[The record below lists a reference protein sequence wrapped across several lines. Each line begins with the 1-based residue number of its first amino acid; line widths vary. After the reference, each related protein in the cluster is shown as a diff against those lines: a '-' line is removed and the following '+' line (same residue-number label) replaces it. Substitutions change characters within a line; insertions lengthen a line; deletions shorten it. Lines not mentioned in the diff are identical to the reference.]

1 MDSKTLFNT
10 IKNNKLPNDF
20 NINYQTYIN
29 NILLWILPLDTND
42 KITSKTPSLLIFSYI
57 NEIIK
62 NKDNINDTIKSYY
75 HNLLFASLD
84 NNQITLD
91 YLFNTYGLYYDSYS
105 NQIKDNK
112 LSIDKVSFVIKII
125 MQLILTNEEMINTN
139 NNLITSYYTN
149 IFSQLIPKVSLLEL
163 LISKDIIPNYHSNL
177 KNIFSDVF
185 KANVSLITSSNNDS
199 LNNSSNGLLNQLHNL
214 NFIITNSFIDLLN
227 TKSIDNII
235 NSINSLNINLMF
247 KYSNDLNYVVNNL
260 KMIKCNYIN
269 NKTKL
274 EVKDMDLITNYIKDK
289 KLKITKEEYLAFND
303 NQKNNYLILII
314 LLFNL
319 EH

>member
-10 IKNNKLPNDF
+10 IKNNKLHNDF
-20 NINYQTYIN
+20 RTNYDSYIN
-29 NILLWILPLDTND
+29 NILLWILPLDTNN
-42 KITSKTPSLLIFSYI
+42 KITSKTPSLLILSYI

-62 NKDNINDTIKSYY
+62 NKDNINDAIKSYY

-125 MQLILTNEEMINTN
+125 MQLILTNEEMLNTN

-149 IFSQLIPKVSLLEL
+149 IFNQLIPKVSLLEL
-163 LISKDIIPNYHSNL
+163 LTSKDIIPNYHSNL
-177 KNIFSDVF
+177 KNIFSNIF
-185 KANVSLITSSNNDS
+185 KANISLITSSNDTS
-199 LNNSSNGLLNQLHNL
+199 LNNL
-214 NFIITNSFIDLLN
+214 NFIVTNSFINLLN

-235 NSINSLNINLMF
+235 NNINSLNINRMF

-269 NKTKL
+269 NKTKS
-274 EVKDMDLITNYIKDK
+274 EVKDMNLITNYIKDK

-303 NQKNNYLILII
+303 NQKNNYLSLIM

>member
-20 NINYQTYIN
+20 RTNYDSYIN
-29 NILLWILPLDTND
+29 NILLWILPLDTNN
-42 KITSKTPSLLIFSYI
+42 KITSKTPSLLILSYI

-125 MQLILTNEEMINTN
+125 MQLILTNEEMLNTN

-149 IFSQLIPKVSLLEL
+149 IFNQLIPKVSLLEL
-163 LISKDIIPNYHSNL
+163 LTSKDIIPNYHSNL
-177 KNIFSDVF
+177 KNIFSNIF
-185 KANVSLITSSNNDS
+185 KANVSLITSSNDTS
-199 LNNSSNGLLNQLHNL
+199 LNNL
-214 NFIITNSFIDLLN
+214 NFIVTNSFINLLN

-235 NSINSLNINLMF
+235 NNINSLNINRMF

-269 NKTKL
+269 NKTKS

-303 NQKNNYLILII
+303 NQKNNYLSLIM

>member
-20 NINYQTYIN
+20 NINYDSYIN
-29 NILLWILPLDTND
+29 NILLWILPLDTNN
-42 KITSKTPSLLIFSYI
+42 KITSKTPSLLILSYI

-149 IFSQLIPKVSLLEL
+149 IFSQLIPKVSLSEL
-163 LISKDIIPNYHSNL
+163 LTTNNIIPNYHNNL
-177 KNIFSDVF
+177 KNIFSNIF
-185 KANVSLITSSNNDS
+185 KANVISLITSSNDTS
-199 LNNSSNGLLNQLHNL
+199 ISNELNQLNNL
-214 NFIITNSFIDLLN
+214 NFIITNSFINLLN

-235 NSINSLNINLMF
+235 NNINSLNINRMF

-269 NKTKL
+269 NKTKS

-303 NQKNNYLILII
+303 NQKNNYLSLIM
-314 LLFNL
+314 LLLNL

>member
-20 NINYQTYIN
+20 NINYDSYIN
-29 NILLWILPLDTND
+29 NILLWILPLDTNN
-42 KITSKTPSLLIFSYI
+42 KITSKTPSLLILSYI

-125 MQLILTNEEMINTN
+125 MQLILTNEEMLNTN

-149 IFSQLIPKVSLLEL
+149 IFNQLIPKVSLLEL
-163 LISKDIIPNYHSNL
+163 LTSKDIIPNYHNNL
-177 KNIFSDVF
+177 KNIFSNIF
-185 KANVSLITSSNNDS
+185 KANVSLIASTDTSISNE
-199 LNNSSNGLLNQLHNL
+199 LNQLNNL
-214 NFIITNSFIDLLN
+214 NFIITNSFINLLN

-235 NSINSLNINLMF
+235 NNVNNLNINRMF

-269 NKTKL
+269 NKTKS

-303 NQKNNYLILII
+303 NQKNNYLSLIM

>member
-20 NINYQTYIN
+20 RTNYDSYIN
-29 NILLWILPLDTND
+29 NILLWILPLDTNN
-42 KITSKTPSLLIFSYI
+42 KITSKTPSLLILSYI

-91 YLFNTYGLYYDSYS
+91 YLFNTYRLYYDSYS

-149 IFSQLIPKVSLLEL
+149 IFNQLIPKVSLLEL
-163 LISKDIIPNYHSNL
+163 LTSKDIIPNYHNNL
-177 KNIFSDVF
+177 KNIFSNIF
-185 KANVSLITSSNNDS
+185 KANVSLITSSNDTS
-199 LNNSSNGLLNQLHNL
+199 LNNL
-214 NFIITNSFIDLLN
+214 NFIITNSFINLLN

-235 NSINSLNINLMF
+235 NNINSLNINRMF

-269 NKTKL
+269 NKTKS
-274 EVKDMDLITNYIKDK
+274 EVKDMNLITNYIKDK

-303 NQKNNYLILII
+303 NQKNNYLSLIM

>member
-20 NINYQTYIN
+20 RTNYDSYIN
-29 NILLWILPLDTND
+29 NILLWILPLDTNN
-42 KITSKTPSLLIFSYI
+42 KITSKTPSLLILSYI

-125 MQLILTNEEMINTN
+125 MQLILTNEEMLNTN
-139 NNLITSYYTN
+139 NNLIISYYTN
-149 IFSQLIPKVSLLEL
+149 IFNQLIPKVSLLEL
-163 LISKDIIPNYHSNL
+163 LTSKDIIPNYHSNL
-177 KNIFSDVF
+177 KNIFSNIF
-185 KANVSLITSSNNDS
+185 KANISLITSSNDTS
-199 LNNSSNGLLNQLHNL
+199 LNNL
-214 NFIITNSFIDLLN
+214 NFIDTNSFINLLN

-235 NSINSLNINLMF
+235 NSINNLNINRMF

-269 NKTKL
+269 NKTKS
-274 EVKDMDLITNYIKDK
+274 EVKDMNLITNYIKDK

-303 NQKNNYLILII
+303 NQKNNYLSLIM

>member
-20 NINYQTYIN
+20 NINYDSYIN
-29 NILLWILPLDTND
+29 NILLWILPLDTNN
-42 KITSKTPSLLIFSYI
+42 KITSKTPSLLILSYI

-149 IFSQLIPKVSLLEL
+149 IFNQLIPKVSLLEL
-163 LISKDIIPNYHSNL
+163 LTSKDIIPNYHSNL
-177 KNIFSDVF
+177 KNIFNDIF
-185 KANVSLITSSNNDS
+185 KANVLLITSSNDAS
-199 LNNSSNGLLNQLHNL
+199 LNNL
-214 NFIITNSFIDLLN
+214 NFIVTNSFINLLN

-235 NSINSLNINLMF
+235 NSINNLNINRMF

-269 NKTKL
+269 NKTKS

-303 NQKNNYLILII
+303 NQKNNYLSLIM

>member
-20 NINYQTYIN
+20 NINYDSYIN
-29 NILLWILPLDTND
+29 NILLWILPLDTNN
-42 KITSKTPSLLIFSYI
+42 KITSKTPSLLILSYI

-62 NKDNINDTIKSYY
+62 NKDNINDAIKSYY

-125 MQLILTNEEMINTN
+125 MQLILTNEEMLNTN

-149 IFSQLIPKVSLLEL
+149 IFNQLIPKVSLLEL
-163 LISKDIIPNYHSNL
+163 LTSKDIIPNYHSNL
-177 KNIFSDVF
+177 KNIFSNIF
-185 KANVSLITSSNNDS
+185 KANVLLITSSNDTS
-199 LNNSSNGLLNQLHNL
+199 LNNL
-214 NFIITNSFIDLLN
+214 NFIVTNSFINLLN

-235 NSINSLNINLMF
+235 NNINSLNINRMF

-269 NKTKL
+269 NKTKS

-303 NQKNNYLILII
+303 NQKNNYLSLIM

>member
-20 NINYQTYIN
+20 NINYDSYIN
-29 NILLWILPLDTND
+29 NILLWILPLDTNN
-42 KITSKTPSLLIFSYI
+42 KITSKTPSLLILSYI

-112 LSIDKVSFVIKII
+112 LSIDNVSFVIKII

-149 IFSQLIPKVSLLEL
+149 IFNQLIPKVSLSEL
-163 LISKDIIPNYHSNL
+163 LTINNIIPNYHNNL
-177 KNIFSDVF
+177 KNIFSDIF
-185 KANVSLITSSNNDS
+185 KANVSLITSNNTS
-199 LNNSSNGLLNQLHNL
+199 INNELNQLNNL
-214 NFIITNSFIDLLN
+214 NFIITNSFINLLN

-235 NSINSLNINLMF
+235 NNVNNLNINRMF

-269 NKTKL
+269 NKTKS

-303 NQKNNYLILII
+303 NQKNNYLSLIM

>member
-20 NINYQTYIN
+20 RTNYDSYIN
-29 NILLWILPLDTND
+29 NILLWILPLDTNN
-42 KITSKTPSLLIFSYI
+42 KITSKTPSLLILSYI

-125 MQLILTNEEMINTN
+125 MQLILTNEEMLNTN

-149 IFSQLIPKVSLLEL
+149 IFNQLIPKVSLLEL
-163 LISKDIIPNYHSNL
+163 LTSKDIIPNYHSNL
-177 KNIFSDVF
+177 KNIFSNIF
-185 KANVSLITSSNNDS
+185 KANVSLITSSNDTS
-199 LNNSSNGLLNQLHNL
+199 LNNL
-214 NFIITNSFIDLLN
+214 NFIITNSFINLLN

-235 NSINSLNINLMF
+235 NNINSLNINRMF

-269 NKTKL
+269 NKTKS

-303 NQKNNYLILII
+303 NQKNNYLSLIM

>member
-20 NINYQTYIN
+20 NINYDSYIN
-29 NILLWILPLDTND
+29 NILLWILPLDTNN

-125 MQLILTNEEMINTN
+125 MQLILTNEEMLNTN

-149 IFSQLIPKVSLLEL
+149 IFNQLIPKVSLLEL
-163 LISKDIIPNYHSNL
+163 LTSKDIIPNYHNKL
-177 KNIFSDVF
+177 KNIFSDIF
-185 KANVSLITSSNNDS
+185 KSNVSLITSSNDT
-199 LNNSSNGLLNQLHNL
+199 LLNNL
-214 NFIITNSFIDLLN
+214 NFIVTNSFINLLN

-235 NSINSLNINLMF
+235 NNINSLNINRMF

-269 NKTKL
+269 NKTKS

-303 NQKNNYLILII
+303 NQKNNYLSLIM

>member
-20 NINYQTYIN
+20 NINYDSYIN
-29 NILLWILPLDTND
+29 NILLWILPLDTNN
-42 KITSKTPSLLIFSYI
+42 KITSKTPSLLILSYI

-149 IFSQLIPKVSLLEL
+149 IFNQLIPKVSLSEL
-163 LISKDIIPNYHSNL
+163 LTTNNIIPNYHNNL
-177 KNIFSDVF
+177 KNIFSNIF
-185 KANVSLITSSNNDS
+185 KANVISLITSSNDTS
-199 LNNSSNGLLNQLHNL
+199 ISNELNQLNNL
-214 NFIITNSFIDLLN
+214 NFIITNSFINLLN

-235 NSINSLNINLMF
+235 NNINSLNINRMF

-269 NKTKL
+269 NKTKS
-274 EVKDMDLITNYIKDK
+274 EVKDMNLITNYIKDK
-289 KLKITKEEYLAFND
+289 KLKITKKEYLAFND
-303 NQKNNYLILII
+303 NQKNNYLSLIM

>member
-20 NINYQTYIN
+20 NINYDSYIN
-29 NILLWILPLDTND
+29 NILLWILPLDTNN
-42 KITSKTPSLLIFSYI
+42 KITSKTPSLLILSYI

-62 NKDNINDTIKSYY
+62 NKYKINDTIKSYY

-125 MQLILTNEEMINTN
+125 MQLILTNEEMLNTN

-149 IFSQLIPKVSLLEL
+149 IFNQLIPKVSLLEL
-163 LISKDIIPNYHSNL
+163 LTTNNIIPNYHNNL
-177 KNIFSDVF
+177 KNIFSDIF
-185 KANVSLITSSNNDS
+185 KANVSLITSSNDTS
-199 LNNSSNGLLNQLHNL
+199 LNNL
-214 NFIITNSFIDLLN
+214 NFIVTNSFINLLN

-235 NSINSLNINLMF
+235 NNINSLNINRMF

-269 NKTKL
+269 NKTKS

-303 NQKNNYLILII
+303 NQKNNYLSLIM

>member
-20 NINYQTYIN
+20 RTNYDSYIN
-29 NILLWILPLDTND
+29 NILLWILPLDTNN
-42 KITSKTPSLLIFSYI
+42 KITSKTPSLLILSYI

-125 MQLILTNEEMINTN
+125 MQLIITNEEMLNTN

-149 IFSQLIPKVSLLEL
+149 IFNQLIPKVSLLEL
-163 LISKDIIPNYHSNL
+163 LTSKDIIPNYHSNL
-177 KNIFSDVF
+177 KNIFSNIF
-185 KANVSLITSSNNDS
+185 KANVSLITSSNDTS
-199 LNNSSNGLLNQLHNL
+199 LNNL
-214 NFIITNSFIDLLN
+214 NFIVTNSFINLLN

-235 NSINSLNINLMF
+235 NNINNLNINRMF

-269 NKTKL
+269 NKTKS

-289 KLKITKEEYLAFND
+289 KLKITKKEYLAFND
-303 NQKNNYLILII
+303 NQKNNYLSLIM

>member
-20 NINYQTYIN
+20 RTNYDSYIN
-29 NILLWILPLDTND
+29 NILLWILPLDTNN
-42 KITSKTPSLLIFSYI
+42 KITSKTPTLLIFSYI

-62 NKDNINDTIKSYY
+62 NKNNINDTIKSYY

-139 NNLITSYYTN
+139 NNLITSYYIN
-149 IFSQLIPKVSLLEL
+149 IFNQLIPKVSLLEL
-163 LISKDIIPNYHSNL
+163 LTSKDIIPNYHSNL
-177 KNIFSDVF
+177 KNIFSDIF
-185 KANVSLITSSNNDS
+185 KANVSLITLSNDTS
-199 LNNSSNGLLNQLHNL
+199 LNNL
-214 NFIITNSFIDLLN
+214 NFIITNSFINLLN
-227 TKSIDNII
+227 TKSINNII
-235 NSINSLNINLMF
+235 NNINSLNINRMF
-247 KYSNDLNYVVNNL
+247 KYSNDLDYVVNNL

-269 NKTKL
+269 NKTKS
-274 EVKDMDLITNYIKDK
+274 EVKDMNLITNYIKDK

-303 NQKNNYLILII
+303 NQKNNYLSLIM

>member
-20 NINYQTYIN
+20 NINYDSYIN
-29 NILLWILPLDTND
+29 NILLWILPLDTNN
-42 KITSKTPSLLIFSYI
+42 KITSKTPSLLILSYI

-125 MQLILTNEEMINTN
+125 MQLILTNEEMLNTN

-149 IFSQLIPKVSLLEL
+149 IFNQLIPKVSLLEL
-163 LISKDIIPNYHSNL
+163 LTSKDIIPNYHNNL
-177 KNIFSDVF
+177 KNIFSNIF
-185 KANVSLITSSNNDS
+185 KANVLLIISNNTS
-199 LNNSSNGLLNQLHNL
+199 ISNELNQLNNL
-214 NFIITNSFIDLLN
+214 NFIITNSFINLLN

-235 NSINSLNINLMF
+235 NNINNLNINRMF

-269 NKTKL
+269 NKTKS

-303 NQKNNYLILII
+303 NQKNNYLSLIM
-314 LLFNL
+314 LLLNL

>member
-20 NINYQTYIN
+20 NINYDSYIN
-29 NILLWILPLDTND
+29 NILLWILPLDTNN

-125 MQLILTNEEMINTN
+125 MQLILTNEEMLNTN

-149 IFSQLIPKVSLLEL
+149 IFNQLIPKVSLLEL
-163 LISKDIIPNYHSNL
+163 LTSKDIIPNYHNNL
-177 KNIFSDVF
+177 KNIFSNIF
-185 KANVSLITSSNNDS
+185 KANVISLITSSNDTS
-199 LNNSSNGLLNQLHNL
+199 LNNL
-214 NFIITNSFIDLLN
+214 NFIVTNSFINLLN

-235 NSINSLNINLMF
+235 NNINSLNINRMF

-269 NKTKL
+269 NKTKS

-303 NQKNNYLILII
+303 NQKNNYLSLIM

>member
-20 NINYQTYIN
+20 NINYDSYIN
-29 NILLWILPLDTND
+29 NILLWILPLDTNN
-42 KITSKTPSLLIFSYI
+42 KITSKTPSLLILSYI

-149 IFSQLIPKVSLLEL
+149 IFNQLIPKVSLSEL
-163 LISKDIIPNYHSNL
+163 LTTNNIIPNYHNNL
-177 KNIFSDVF
+177 KNIFSNIF
-185 KANVSLITSSNNDS
+185 KANVLLITSSNDTS
-199 LNNSSNGLLNQLHNL
+199 LNNL
-214 NFIITNSFIDLLN
+214 NFIITNSFINLLN

-235 NSINSLNINLMF
+235 NNINSLNINRMF

-269 NKTKL
+269 NKTKS

-303 NQKNNYLILII
+303 NQKNNYLSLIM

>member
-20 NINYQTYIN
+20 NINYDSYIN
-29 NILLWILPLDTND
+29 NILLWILPLDTNN

-125 MQLILTNEEMINTN
+125 MQLILTNEEMLNTN

-149 IFSQLIPKVSLLEL
+149 IFNQLIPKLSLSEL
-163 LISKDIIPNYHSNL
+163 LTTNNIIPNYHNNL
-177 KNIFSDVF
+177 KNIFSNIF
-185 KANVSLITSSNNDS
+185 KANVISLITSSNDTS
-199 LNNSSNGLLNQLHNL
+199 ISNELNQLNNL
-214 NFIITNSFIDLLN
+214 NFIVTNSFINLLN

-235 NSINSLNINLMF
+235 NNINSLNINRMF

-269 NKTKL
+269 NKTKS
-274 EVKDMDLITNYIKDK
+274 EVKDMNLITNYIKDK
-289 KLKITKEEYLAFND
+289 KLKITKEDYLAFND
-303 NQKNNYLILII
+303 NQKNNYLSLIM
-314 LLFNL
+314 LLLNL

>member
-20 NINYQTYIN
+20 RTNYDSYIN
-29 NILLWILPLDTND
+29 NILLWILPLDTNN
-42 KITSKTPSLLIFSYI
+42 KITSKTPSLLILSYI

-112 LSIDKVSFVIKII
+112 LSINKVSFVIKII
-125 MQLILTNEEMINTN
+125 MQLILTNEEMLNTN

-149 IFSQLIPKVSLLEL
+149 IFNQLIPKVSLLEL
-163 LISKDIIPNYHSNL
+163 LTSKDIIPNYHSNL
-177 KNIFSDVF
+177 KNIFSNIF
-185 KANVSLITSSNNDS
+185 KANVLLITSSNDTS
-199 LNNSSNGLLNQLHNL
+199 LNNL
-214 NFIITNSFIDLLN
+214 NFIVTNSFINLLN

-235 NSINSLNINLMF
+235 NNINSLNINRMF

-269 NKTKL
+269 NKTKS
-274 EVKDMDLITNYIKDK
+274 EVKDMNLITNYIKDK

-303 NQKNNYLILII
+303 NQKNNYLSLIM

>member
-20 NINYQTYIN
+20 NINYDSYIN
-29 NILLWILPLDTND
+29 NILLWILPLDINN

-57 NEIIK
+57 NDIIK
-62 NKDNINDTIKSYY
+62 NKDNINNTIKSYY

-105 NQIKDNK
+105 NQIKDSK

-125 MQLILTNEEMINTN
+125 MQLILTNEEMLNTN

-149 IFSQLIPKVSLLEL
+149 IFNQLIPKVSLLEL
-163 LISKDIIPNYHSNL
+163 LTSKDIIPNYHNKL
-177 KNIFSDVF
+177 KNIFSNIF
-185 KANVSLITSSNNDS
+185 KANVSLITSSNDTS
-199 LNNSSNGLLNQLHNL
+199 LNNL
-214 NFIITNSFIDLLN
+214 NFIVTNSFINLLN

-235 NSINSLNINLMF
+235 NNINSLNINQMF

-269 NKTKL
+269 NKTKS

-303 NQKNNYLILII
+303 NQKNNYLSLIM

>member
-20 NINYQTYIN
+20 RTNYDSYIN
-29 NILLWILPLDTND
+29 NILLWILPLDTNN
-42 KITSKTPSLLIFSYI
+42 KITSKTPSLLILSYI

-125 MQLILTNEEMINTN
+125 MQLILTNEEMLNTN

-149 IFSQLIPKVSLLEL
+149 IFNQLIPKVSLLEL
-163 LISKDIIPNYHSNL
+163 LTSKDIIPNYHSNL

-185 KANVSLITSSNNDS
+185 KANVSLITSSNDTS
-199 LNNSSNGLLNQLHNL
+199 LNNL
-214 NFIITNSFIDLLN
+214 NFIVTNSFINLLN

-235 NSINSLNINLMF
+235 NNINSLNINRMF

-269 NKTKL
+269 NKTKS
-274 EVKDMDLITNYIKDK
+274 EVKDMNLITNCIKDK

-303 NQKNNYLILII
+303 NQKNNYLSLIM

>member
-20 NINYQTYIN
+20 RTNHDSYIN
-29 NILLWILPLDTND
+29 NILLWILPLDTNN
-42 KITSKTPSLLIFSYI
+42 KITSKTPSLLILSYI

-149 IFSQLIPKVSLLEL
+149 IFNQLIPKVSLLEL
-163 LISKDIIPNYHSNL
+163 LTSKDIIPNYHNNL
-177 KNIFSDVF
+177 KNIFSNIF
-185 KANVSLITSSNNDS
+185 KANVLLITSSNDTS
-199 LNNSSNGLLNQLHNL
+199 LNNL
-214 NFIITNSFIDLLN
+214 NFIITNSFINLLN

-235 NSINSLNINLMF
+235 NNINSLNINRMF

-269 NKTKL
+269 NKTKS
-274 EVKDMDLITNYIKDK
+274 EVKDMNLITNYIKDK

-303 NQKNNYLILII
+303 NQKNNYLSLIM

>member
-20 NINYQTYIN
+20 NINYDSYIN
-29 NILLWILPLDTND
+29 NILLWILPLDTNN
-42 KITSKTPSLLIFSYI
+42 KITSKTPSLLILSYI

-112 LSIDKVSFVIKII
+112 LSINKVSFVIKII
-125 MQLILTNEEMINTN
+125 MQLILTNEEMLNTN

-149 IFSQLIPKVSLLEL
+149 IFNQLIPKLSLSEL
-163 LISKDIIPNYHSNL
+163 LTTNNIIPNYHNNL
-177 KNIFSDVF
+177 KNIFSNIF
-185 KANVSLITSSNNDS
+185 KANVSLIASTDTSISNE
-199 LNNSSNGLLNQLHNL
+199 LNQLNNL
-214 NFIITNSFIDLLN
+214 NFIITNSFINLLN

-235 NSINSLNINLMF
+235 KNINSLNINQMF

-269 NKTKL
+269 NKTKS
-274 EVKDMDLITNYIKDK
+274 EVKDIDLITNYIKDK

-303 NQKNNYLILII
+303 NQKNNYLGLIM
-314 LLFNL
+314 LLLNL

>member
-20 NINYQTYIN
+20 NTNYDSYIN
-29 NILLWILPLDTND
+29 NILLWILPLDTNN

-105 NQIKDNK
+105 NQIKDSK

-125 MQLILTNEEMINTN
+125 MQLILTNEEMLNTN
-139 NNLITSYYTN
+139 NNSITSYYTN
-149 IFSQLIPKVSLLEL
+149 IFNQLIPKVSLLEL
-163 LISKDIIPNYHSNL
+163 LTSKDIIPNYHSNL
-177 KNIFSDVF
+177 KNIFSNIF
-185 KANVSLITSSNNDS
+185 KANVSLIASTDTSISNE
-199 LNNSSNGLLNQLHNL
+199 LNQLNNL

-235 NSINSLNINLMF
+235 NNINSLNINRMF

-274 EVKDMDLITNYIKDK
+274 EVKDMNLITNYIKDK

-303 NQKNNYLILII
+303 NQKNNYLSLIM

-319 EH
+319 EQ

>member
-20 NINYQTYIN
+20 NINYDSYIN
-29 NILLWILPLDTND
+29 NILLWILPLDTNN
-42 KITSKTPSLLIFSYI
+42 KITSKTPSLLILSYI

-125 MQLILTNEEMINTN
+125 MQLILTNEEMLNTN

-149 IFSQLIPKVSLLEL
+149 IFNQLIPKVSLLEL
-163 LISKDIIPNYHSNL
+163 LTSKDIIPNYHNKL
-177 KNIFSDVF
+177 KNIFSNIF
-185 KANVSLITSSNNDS
+185 KANVLLITSSNDTS
-199 LNNSSNGLLNQLHNL
+199 LNNL
-214 NFIITNSFIDLLN
+214 NFIVTNSFINLLN

-235 NSINSLNINLMF
+235 NNINNLNINRMF

-269 NKTKL
+269 NKTKS

-303 NQKNNYLILII
+303 NQKNNYLSLIM

>member
-20 NINYQTYIN
+20 NINYDSYIN
-29 NILLWILPLDTND
+29 NILLWILPLDTNN
-42 KITSKTPSLLIFSYI
+42 KITSKTPSLLILSYI

-149 IFSQLIPKVSLLEL
+149 IFNQLIPKVSLSEL
-163 LISKDIIPNYHSNL
+163 LTTNNIIPNYHSNL
-177 KNIFSDVF
+177 KNIFSDIF
-185 KANVSLITSSNNDS
+185 KANVLLITSSNDTS
-199 LNNSSNGLLNQLHNL
+199 LNNL
-214 NFIITNSFIDLLN
+214 NFIVTNSFINLLN

-235 NSINSLNINLMF
+235 NSINNLNINRMF

-269 NKTKL
+269 NKTKS
-274 EVKDMDLITNYIKDK
+274 EVKDMNLITNYIKDK

-303 NQKNNYLILII
+303 NQKNNYLSLIM

>member
-20 NINYQTYIN
+20 NTNYDSYIN
-29 NILLWILPLDTND
+29 NILLWILPLDTNN

-91 YLFNTYGLYYDSYS
+91 YLFSTYGLYYDSYS

-125 MQLILTNEEMINTN
+125 MQLILTNEEMLNTN

-149 IFSQLIPKVSLLEL
+149 IFNQLIPKVSLLEL
-163 LISKDIIPNYHSNL
+163 LTSKDIIPNYHNNL
-177 KNIFSDVF
+177 KNIFSDIF
-185 KANVSLITSSNNDS
+185 KANVSLITSSNDTS
-199 LNNSSNGLLNQLHNL
+199 LNNL
-214 NFIITNSFIDLLN
+214 NFIITNSFINLLN

-235 NSINSLNINLMF
+235 NNINSLNINRMF

-269 NKTKL
+269 NKTKS
-274 EVKDMDLITNYIKDK
+274 EVKDMNLITNYIKDK

-303 NQKNNYLILII
+303 NQKNNYLSLIM

>member
-20 NINYQTYIN
+20 RTNYDSYIN
-29 NILLWILPLDTND
+29 NILLWILPLDTNN
-42 KITSKTPSLLIFSYI
+42 KITSKTPSLLILSYI

-149 IFSQLIPKVSLLEL
+149 IFNQLIPKVSLSEL
-163 LISKDIIPNYHSNL
+163 LTTNNIIPNYHNNL
-177 KNIFSDVF
+177 KNIFSNIF
-185 KANVSLITSSNNDS
+185 KANVSLITSSNDTS
-199 LNNSSNGLLNQLHNL
+199 LNNL
-214 NFIITNSFIDLLN
+214 NFIVTNSFINLLN
-227 TKSIDNII
+227 S
-235 NSINSLNINLMF
+235 
-247 KYSNDLNYVVNNL
+247 
-260 KMIKCNYIN
+260 
-269 NKTKL
+269 
-274 EVKDMDLITNYIKDK
+274 
-289 KLKITKEEYLAFND
+289 
-303 NQKNNYLILII
+303 
-314 LLFNL
+314 
-319 EH
+319 

>member
-20 NINYQTYIN
+20 RTNYDSYIN
-29 NILLWILPLDTND
+29 NILLWILPLDTNN
-42 KITSKTPSLLIFSYI
+42 KITSKTPSLLILSYI

-125 MQLILTNEEMINTN
+125 MQLILTNEEMLNTN

-149 IFSQLIPKVSLLEL
+149 IFNQLIPKVSLLEL
-163 LISKDIIPNYHSNL
+163 LTSKDIIPNYHSNL
-177 KNIFSDVF
+177 KNIFSNIF
-185 KANVSLITSSNNDS
+185 KANVSLITSSNDTS
-199 LNNSSNGLLNQLHNL
+199 LNNL
-214 NFIITNSFIDLLN
+214 NFIVTNSFINLLN

-235 NSINSLNINLMF
+235 NNINSLNINRMF

-269 NKTKL
+269 NKTKS
-274 EVKDMDLITNYIKDK
+274 EVKDMNLITNYIKDK

-303 NQKNNYLILII
+303 IQKNNYLSLIM

>member
-20 NINYQTYIN
+20 NINYDSYIN
-29 NILLWILPLDTND
+29 NILLWILPLDTNN
-42 KITSKTPSLLIFSYI
+42 KITSKTPSLLILSYV
-57 NEIIK
+57 NDIIK

-125 MQLILTNEEMINTN
+125 MQLILTNEEMLNTN

-149 IFSQLIPKVSLLEL
+149 IFNQLIPKLSLSEL
-163 LISKDIIPNYHSNL
+163 LTTNNIIPNYHNNL
-177 KNIFSDVF
+177 KNIFSNIF
-185 KANVSLITSSNNDS
+185 KANVISLITSSNDTS
-199 LNNSSNGLLNQLHNL
+199 INNELNQLNNL
-214 NFIITNSFIDLLN
+214 NFIVTNSFINLLN

-235 NSINSLNINLMF
+235 NNINNLNINRMF

-269 NKTKL
+269 NKTKS
-274 EVKDMDLITNYIKDK
+274 EVKDMNLITNYIKDK
-289 KLKITKEEYLAFND
+289 KLKITKEDYLAFND
-303 NQKNNYLILII
+303 NQKNNYLSLIM

>member
-20 NINYQTYIN
+20 NTNYDSYIN
-29 NILLWILPLDTND
+29 NILLWILPLDTNN
-42 KITSKTPSLLIFSYI
+42 KITSKTPSLLILSYI

-125 MQLILTNEEMINTN
+125 MQLILTNEEMLNTN

-149 IFSQLIPKVSLLEL
+149 IFNQLIPKVSLSKL
-163 LISKDIIPNYHSNL
+163 LSSNDIIPNYHNNL
-177 KNIFSDVF
+177 KNIFSDIF
-185 KANVSLITSSNNDS
+185 KANVLLITSNNTSISNE
-199 LNNSSNGLLNQLHNL
+199 LNQLNNL
-214 NFIITNSFIDLLN
+214 NFIITNSFINLLN

-235 NSINSLNINLMF
+235 NNINNLNINRMF

-269 NKTKL
+269 NKTKS

-303 NQKNNYLILII
+303 NQKNNYLSLIM
-314 LLFNL
+314 LLLNL

>member
-20 NINYQTYIN
+20 RTNYDSYIN
-29 NILLWILPLDTND
+29 NILLWILPLDTNN
-42 KITSKTPSLLIFSYI
+42 KITSKTPSLLILSYI
-57 NEIIK
+57 NDIIK

-125 MQLILTNEEMINTN
+125 MQLILTNEEMLNTN

-149 IFSQLIPKVSLLEL
+149 IFNQLIPKLSLSEL
-163 LISKDIIPNYHSNL
+163 LTTNNIIPNYHNNL
-177 KNIFSDVF
+177 KNIFSNIF
-185 KANVSLITSSNNDS
+185 KSNVSLITSSNDTS
-199 LNNSSNGLLNQLHNL
+199 LNNL
-214 NFIITNSFIDLLN
+214 NFIVTNSFINLLN

-235 NSINSLNINLMF
+235 NNINSLNINRMF

-269 NKTKL
+269 NKTKS

-303 NQKNNYLILII
+303 IQKNNYLSLIM

>member
-20 NINYQTYIN
+20 NINYDSYIN
-29 NILLWILPLDTND
+29 NILLWILPLDTNN
-42 KITSKTPSLLIFSYI
+42 KITSKTPSLLILSYI
-57 NEIIK
+57 NDIIK

-112 LSIDKVSFVIKII
+112 LSIDNISFVIKII
-125 MQLILTNEEMINTN
+125 MQLILTNEEMLNTN

-149 IFSQLIPKVSLLEL
+149 IFNQLIPKLSLSEL
-163 LISKDIIPNYHSNL
+163 LTTNNIIPNYHNNL
-177 KNIFSDVF
+177 KNIFSNIF
-185 KANVSLITSSNNDS
+185 KVNVSLITSSNDTS
-199 LNNSSNGLLNQLHNL
+199 ISNELNQLNNL
-214 NFIITNSFIDLLN
+214 NFIVTNSFINLLN

-235 NSINSLNINLMF
+235 NNINSLNINRMF

-269 NKTKL
+269 NKTKS
-274 EVKDMDLITNYIKDK
+274 EIKDMDLITNYIKDK

-303 NQKNNYLILII
+303 NQKNNYLSLIM

>member
-1 MDSKTLFNT
+1 MDSNTLFNT

-20 NINYQTYIN
+20 RTNYDSYIN
-29 NILLWILPLDTND
+29 NILLWILPLDTNN
-42 KITSKTPSLLIFSYI
+42 KITSKTPSLLILSYI

-125 MQLILTNEEMINTN
+125 MQMILTNEEMINTN

-163 LISKDIIPNYHSNL
+163 LTSKDIIPNYHSNL

-185 KANVSLITSSNNDS
+185 KANISLITSSNNDS
-199 LNNSSNGLLNQLHNL
+199 LNNSSNELLNQLHNL

-227 TKSIDNII
+227 TKSIDSII
-235 NSINSLNINLMF
+235 NNINSLNINLMF

-269 NKTKL
+269 NKTKS
-274 EVKDMDLITNYIKDK
+274 EVKDMNLITNYIKDK

-303 NQKNNYLILII
+303 NQKNNYLSLII

>member
-20 NINYQTYIN
+20 RTNYDSYIN
-29 NILLWILPLDTND
+29 NILLWILPLDTNN
-42 KITSKTPSLLIFSYI
+42 KITSKTPSLLILSYI

-125 MQLILTNEEMINTN
+125 MQLILTNEEMLNTN

-149 IFSQLIPKVSLLEL
+149 IFNQLIPKVSLLEL
-163 LISKDIIPNYHSNL
+163 LTSKDIIPNYHSNL
-177 KNIFSDVF
+177 KNIFSNIF
-185 KANVSLITSSNNDS
+185 KANVLLITSSNDTS
-199 LNNSSNGLLNQLHNL
+199 LNNL
-214 NFIITNSFIDLLN
+214 NFIVTNSFINLLN

-235 NSINSLNINLMF
+235 NSINNLNINRMF

-269 NKTKL
+269 NKTKS
-274 EVKDMDLITNYIKDK
+274 EVKDMNLITNYIKDK

-303 NQKNNYLILII
+303 NQKNNYLSLIM

>member
-20 NINYQTYIN
+20 RTNYDSYIN
-29 NILLWILPLDTND
+29 NILLWILPLDTNN
-42 KITSKTPSLLIFSYI
+42 KITSKTPSLLILSYI

-112 LSIDKVSFVIKII
+112 LSINKVSFVIKII
-125 MQLILTNEEMINTN
+125 MQLILTNEEMLNTN

-149 IFSQLIPKVSLLEL
+149 IFNQLIPKVSLLEL
-163 LISKDIIPNYHSNL
+163 LTSKDIIPNYHSNL
-177 KNIFSDVF
+177 KNIFSNIF
-185 KANVSLITSSNNDS
+185 KANVSLITSSNDAS
-199 LNNSSNGLLNQLHNL
+199 LNNL
-214 NFIITNSFIDLLN
+214 NFNVTNSFINLLN

-235 NSINSLNINLMF
+235 NNINNLNINRMF

-269 NKTKL
+269 NKTKS

-303 NQKNNYLILII
+303 NQKNNYLSLIM

>member
-20 NINYQTYIN
+20 RTNYDSYIN
-29 NILLWILPLDTND
+29 NILLWILPLDTNN
-42 KITSKTPSLLIFSYI
+42 KITSKTPSLLILSYI

-112 LSIDKVSFVIKII
+112 LSINKVSFVIKII

-149 IFSQLIPKVSLLEL
+149 IFNQLIPKLSLSEL
-163 LISKDIIPNYHSNL
+163 LTTNNIIPNYHNNL
-177 KNIFSDVF
+177 KNIFSNIF
-185 KANVSLITSSNNDS
+185 KANVLLITSSNDTS
-199 LNNSSNGLLNQLHNL
+199 LNNL
-214 NFIITNSFIDLLN
+214 NFIVTNSFINLLN

-235 NSINSLNINLMF
+235 NSINNLNINRMF

-269 NKTKL
+269 NKTKS

-303 NQKNNYLILII
+303 NQKNNYLSLIM
-314 LLFNL
+314 LLLNL

>member
-20 NINYQTYIN
+20 RTNYDSYIN
-29 NILLWILPLDTND
+29 NILLWILPLDTNN
-42 KITSKTPSLLIFSYI
+42 KITSKTPSLLILSYI

-125 MQLILTNEEMINTN
+125 MQLILTNEEMLNTN

-149 IFSQLIPKVSLLEL
+149 IFNQLIPKVSLLEL
-163 LISKDIIPNYHSNL
+163 LTSKDIIPNYHSNL
-177 KNIFSDVF
+177 KNIFSNIF
-185 KANVSLITSSNNDS
+185 KANVSLITSSNDTS
-199 LNNSSNGLLNQLHNL
+199 LNNL
-214 NFIITNSFIDLLN
+214 NFIITNSFINLLN

-235 NSINSLNINLMF
+235 NNINNLNINRMF

-269 NKTKL
+269 NKTKS

-289 KLKITKEEYLAFND
+289 KLKITKKEYLAFND
-303 NQKNNYLILII
+303 NQKNNYLSLIM